1 MEIKDVAANQGNIDL
16 VAEVVEKEEPK
27 NFEKFGRTGKVCN
40 ARIKDETGE
49 LKLTLWNDDINK
61 VNIGDKIHLKNGW
74 CSEFRGEKR
83 VSTGKFGA
91 IEIIKPVSI
100 KPISIKPVKVK
111 NLETNE
117 NLKTDDAGNKP
128 VDNTLVEED
137 KAVEEELIE

>member
-1 MEIKDVAANQGNIDL
+1 MIMEIKDVAANQGNIDL
-16 VAEVVEKEEPK
+16 VAEVIEKEEPRT
-27 NFEKFGRTGKVCN
+27 FEKFGKTGKVCN
-40 ARIKDETGE
+40 AKIKDETGE

-74 CSEFRGEKR
+74 CSEFQGEKR
-83 VSTGKFGA
+83 VSAGKFGVF
-91 IEIIKPVSI
+91 EVIKPVSI
-100 KPISIKPVKVK
+100 KPVRVE
-111 NLETNE
+111 NLKMNE